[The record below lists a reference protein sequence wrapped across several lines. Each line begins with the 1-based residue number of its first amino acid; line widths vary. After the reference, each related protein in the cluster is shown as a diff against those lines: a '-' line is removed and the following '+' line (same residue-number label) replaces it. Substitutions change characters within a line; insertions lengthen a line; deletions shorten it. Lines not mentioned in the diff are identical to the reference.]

1 MINYGSV
8 NTHHPLN
15 PSIHAGLEIF
25 GKEVAM
31 MNGLTLVCIAIVI
44 FAFAYLFYGRWLV
57 KTWGIEPDAKTPAY
71 RFEDG
76 RAFAPASRFT
86 VFAHQFSSITGAGR
100 VTGPIIAA
108 MFGWVPAF
116 LWIIVGGIFFG
127 AVHDFT
133 ALYASV
139 RNDGKSMGKI
149 IEQYVGKTGCKMF
162 LLFSWLFSLLV
173 IAAFSD
179 IMAST
184 FNGFSKTGELLGPKA
199 AAGSISTLYVFVAM
213 VFGWAVRRFH
223 IGGVKEVILA
233 LICMVAMIA
242 VGIANPFFASRTSWL
257 YATYAYCF
265 IASVLPMWLLI
276 QPRDYL
282 SVFLLLGM
290 ILAGVVGI
298 LVGNPTINMPA
309 FKGFTVANRPLFPIL
324 FVTIACGAVSGFHS
338 LVSSGTSSKTIS
350 NEKDMLPVGYGAML
364 IESVLGV
371 VSLVIACS
379 VAVNGALPKATPF
392 AIFGS
397 AIGRYFSIFGIPPYV
412 SNCIVTMCISAL
424 AMTTIDA
431 VTRIGRMMLQ
441 ELLSEYDSN
450 DAKFLSNTYVATIV
464 TLIPSY
470 LLCLGGYLNIWPLFG
485 AANQLLSAL
494 VLIALAVFLRT
505 TGRKSWMLYIPMTF
519 MFVVT
524 MSALCLS
531 LYGIYGKLMAGTFV
545 LMVDGLQLV
554 VALALMFLALM
565 VVKHCGKELVGD
577 TAKSQTAQ

>member
-1 MINYGSV
+1 
-8 NTHHPLN
+8 
-15 PSIHAGLEIF
+15 
-25 GKEVAM
+25 

-76 RAFAPASRFT
+76 RDFAPASRFT
-86 VFAHQFSSITGAGR
+86 VFAHQFSSITGAGP

-127 AVHDFT
+127 AVQDFT

-149 IEQYVGKTGCKMF
+149 IDQYVGKTGCKMF

-184 FNGFSKTGELLGPKA
+184 FNGFSKTGELLGPNA

-298 LVGNPTINMPA
+298 LVGNPTINMLA

-450 DAKFLSNTYVATIV
+450 AAKFLSNTYVATLV
-464 TLIPSY
+464 TMIPRN
-470 LLCLGGYLNIWPLFG
+470 LLCLCGYLNIWPLFG
-485 AANQLLSAL
+485 AATQLLSEQ

-505 TGRKSWMLYIPMTF
+505 TGRKRWMLYIPMTF

-524 MSALCLS
+524 MRALCLS

>member
-1 MINYGSV
+1 MINYGPV

-76 RAFAPASRFT
+76 RDFAPASRFT
-86 VFAHQFSSITGAGR
+86 VFAHQFSSITGAGP

-127 AVHDFT
+127 AVQDFT

-184 FNGFSKTGELLGPKA
+184 FNGFSKTGELLGPNA

-450 DAKFLSNTYVATIV
+450 AAKFLSNTYVATIV

>member
-1 MINYGSV
+1 
-8 NTHHPLN
+8 
-15 PSIHAGLEIF
+15 
-25 GKEVAM
+25 M

-76 RAFAPASRFT
+76 RDFAPASRFT
-86 VFAHQFSSITGAGR
+86 VFAHQFSSITGAGP

-127 AVHDFT
+127 AVQDFT

-184 FNGFSKTGELLGPKA
+184 FNGFSKTGELLGPNA

-324 FVTIACGAVSGFHS
+324 FVTIACGVVSGFHS

-450 DAKFLSNTYVATIV
+450 AAKFLSNTYVATIV